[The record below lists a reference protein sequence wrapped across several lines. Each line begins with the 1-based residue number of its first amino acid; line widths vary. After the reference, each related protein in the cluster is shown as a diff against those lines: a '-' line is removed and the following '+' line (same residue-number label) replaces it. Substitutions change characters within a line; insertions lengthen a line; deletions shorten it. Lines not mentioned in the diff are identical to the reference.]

1 MLLAQKL
8 AGFTPG
14 ESDTL
19 RKALGKKKQPLV
31 DEFREKFIAG
41 CLANPR
47 FRIGEWEEEDAAMAL
62 AGRIFREWEK
72 LALYAFCRA
81 HALCYALLAYRSAY
95 LKAHWPEEF
104 EKVLRNNCALHP

>member
-1 MLLAQKL
+1 MQLVQKL

-19 RKALGKKKQPLV
+19 RKALGRKKQQLI
-31 DEFREKFIAG
+31 DEFREKFIVG
-41 CLANPR
+41 CLVNSE
-47 FRIGEWEEEDAAMAL
+47 FRMGEWEEEDAAKAL

-72 LALYAFCRA
+72 FALYAFCKS

-104 EKVLRNNCALHP
+104 EKVLRNNCALRP